1 MQARAPPRGRTT
13 VAGLPPQHPPPHRRR
28 SLLPLFR
35 DLGMLLLAMAGA
47 ACLLWLVLS
56 NIFGLSLITF
66 ATGSMAPTI
75 PTGSLAVVREIP
87 ASELQVGDVA
97 TLLRGGE
104 RLPVT
109 HRVLEVTQSP
119 DDAETQ
125 IVSMQG
131 DANPIPDTFP
141 YYVDTAKVVLWSVP
155 NGAYVIGY
163 LTSPVVLMVLTVGIG
178 SLVLWAFWPKRG
190 KQAARAASP
199 EPERESELVS
209 ER

>member
-1 MQARAPPRGRTT
+1 
-13 VAGLPPQHPPPHRRR
+13 
-28 SLLPLFR
+28 
-35 DLGMLLLAMAGA
+35 MLLLALAGA

-75 PTGSLAVVREIP
+75 TTGSLGVVREIP
-87 ASELQVGDVA
+87 ASELQVGDIA
-97 TLLRGGE
+97 TLQRGGE

-109 HRVLEVTQSP
+109 HRVLDVKPSP
-119 DDAETQ
+119 DDTNLQ

-141 YYVDTAKVVLWSVP
+141 YYVDTAKVVLWHVP
-155 NGAYVIGY
+155 NGAYVISY
-163 LTSPVVLMVLTVGIG
+163 LTSPLVLVALTVGIG
-178 SLVLWAFWPKRG
+178 SLVLWAFWPKRV
-190 KQAARAASP
+190 KPHSRASQPAA
-199 EPERESELVS
+199 ERELELIS

>member
-1 MQARAPPRGRTT
+1 
-13 VAGLPPQHPPPHRRR
+13 
-28 SLLPLFR
+28 
-35 DLGMLLLAMAGA
+35 MLLLAVAGA
-47 ACLLWLVLS
+47 ACLLWLILS
-56 NIFGLSLITF
+56 TIFGLSLITF

-75 PTGSLAVVREIP
+75 TTGSLAVVREIP
-87 ASELQVGDVA
+87 ASELKVGDVA

-109 HRVLEVTQSP
+109 HRVLSVTQSP
-119 DDAETQ
+119 DDADIQ

-131 DANPIPDTFP
+131 DNNPVPDTFP

-155 NGAYVIGY
+155 HGAYVISY
-163 LTSPVVLMVLTVGIG
+163 LTSPLVLIALTIGIG

-190 KQAARAASP
+190 KRTPPTADS
-199 EPERESELVS
+199 EPEREPELVS